1 MEGYAI
7 EFSMGKNSFFR
18 VLKTTPWNGSRPSS
32 PGPHTKVESGQ
43 LWTSPTKGLNLALML
58 LNHVPVSP
66 S

>member
-1 MEGYAI
+1 MI
-7 EFSMGKNSFFR
+7 RNVIQHVKEFFLQSSD
-18 VLKTTPWNGSRPSS
+18 TTPWNGSRPGS

-43 LWTSPTKGLNLALML
+43 LLTSPIEELNLALML

>member
-1 MEGYAI
+1 MK
-7 EFSMGKNSFFR
+7 EFFLQSSD
-18 VLKTTPWNGSRPSS
+18 TTPWNGSRPGS

-43 LWTSPTKGLNLALML
+43 LLTSPIEELNLALML